1 MKFAKLIK
9 GITDVR
15 PVEFTLPGADAPI
28 IVGLRPI
35 TAWEES
41 EVTERAT
48 AFAES
53 KGVKKPA
60 ETDYQF
66 VLGVWTNTLLTAC
79 QAFTDLEFPAED
91 GSPPVTYKK
100 GELIFGNVDEILQG
114 LDRDRISYLYEMQ
127 QRIQEDH
134 GMRKERMT
142 QEEMLVAVHQIA
154 TSEVDDVN
162 LPFRKW
168 GPSLR
173 ASFMHFTA
181 CMLYFSRLDKSPSG
195 TASESSETNV
205 SKKSAE

>member
-1 MKFAKLIK
+1 MKFSKLIK

-15 PVEFTLPGADAPI
+15 PVELTLPGADAPI
-28 IVGLRPI
+28 TVGLRPL

-41 EVTERAT
+41 DVTARAT
-48 AFAES
+48 TFAKT
-53 KGVKKPA
+53 KGVEKPD
-60 ETDYQF
+60 ERDYQF

-79 QAFTDLEFPAED
+79 QAFTDLEFPAEE
-91 GSPPVTYKK
+91 GSPAITYKK
-100 GELIFGNVDEILQG
+100 GEPIFGNVDEILQG
-114 LDRDRISYLYEMQ
+114 LDRDRISYLFEMQ

-154 TSEVDDVN
+154 TSEVGDAD
-162 LPFRKW
+162 LPFWKW

-173 ASFMHFTA
+173 ANFMHFTA

-195 TASESSETNV
+195 TSSESSETNV
-205 SKKSAE
+205 SKTNPE